1 MNQHVHFEQHE
12 PSPQKVR
19 CNATTPVPDNI
30 FHPQMIKLQK
40 VRYRKGMKPILLI
53 ATTITLSS
61 SAWAACD
68 HPYFP
73 SAANTTWQYQS
84 SMKNTEHTTKIIS
97 NSGSSFVMENNFG
110 SLVVKNTIK
119 CESDG
124 SLTQTEYPSMS
135 GLSANMKIETI
146 SYEGAAFPAPA
157 KWVVGSSWTNSFKV
171 KISVAMG
178 QQTMTQ
184 SGMMKISSKIA
195 AEETVKVPAGTFTAL
210 KVTQTIAQ
218 DMQMTIAGKS
228 TPVKNTISTTTWYAK
243 NVGVVKSIAS
253 SITTQLLKF
262 TKP

>member
-1 MNQHVHFEQHE
+1 MVAFLIW
-12 PSPQKVR
+12 V
-19 CNATTPVPDNI
+19 TPVQDTI
-30 FHPQMIKLQK
+30 FCLRETKNPK

-53 ATTITLSS
+53 ATITLLSS

-73 SAANTTWQYQS
+73 SAANTTWQYRS
-84 SMKNTEHTTKIIS
+84 SMKNTEHTTKILS
-97 NSGSSFVMENNFG
+97 NSGLSFVMENNFG
-110 SLVVKNTIK
+110 SLKVKNTIK

-124 SLTQTEYPSMS
+124 SLTQTEYPTMS
-135 GLSANMKIETI
+135 GLSANMKIETV

-171 KISVAMG
+171 KISIEMG
-178 QQTMTQ
+178 KSTMNQ
-184 SGMMKISSKIA
+184 SGTMKISSKIA

-218 DMQMTIAGKS
+218 DMLMNIGGKS
-228 TPVKNTISTTTWYAK
+228 TPVKNTITTTSWYAK
-243 NVGVVKSIAS
+243 NVGLIKSVAS
-253 SITTQLLKF
+253 SITTQLMKF

>member
-1 MNQHVHFEQHE
+1 
-12 PSPQKVR
+12 
-19 CNATTPVPDNI
+19 
-30 FHPQMIKLQK
+30 
-40 VRYRKGMKPILLI
+40 MKPILLI
-53 ATTITLSS
+53 ASIAALSS

-84 SMKNTEHTTKIIS
+84 SLKNTEHTTKIIS

-110 SLVVKNTIK
+110 SLIVKNTIK
-119 CESDG
+119 CEPDG
-124 SLTQTEYPSMS
+124 SLTQTEYPTMS
-135 GLSANMKIETI
+135 GLSANMKIQTL

-171 KISVAMG
+171 KISIAMG
-178 QQTMTQ
+178 QQNMMQTGT
-184 SGMMKISSKIA
+184 MKISSKIVA
-195 AEETVKVPAGTFTAL
+195 QETVKVPAGTFSAL
-210 KVTQTIAQ
+210 KVTQTIVQ
-218 DMQMTIAGKS
+218 DMMMNIGGKS

-253 SITTQLLKF
+253 SNTTQLLKF

>member
-1 MNQHVHFEQHE
+1 
-12 PSPQKVR
+12 
-19 CNATTPVPDNI
+19 
-30 FHPQMIKLQK
+30 
-40 VRYRKGMKPILLI
+40 MKPILLI
-53 ATTITLSS
+53 ATILALSS

-73 SAANTTWQYQS
+73 SAANTTWQYRS
-84 SMKNTEHTTKIIS
+84 SLKNAEHTTKIIS

-110 SLVVKNTIK
+110 KLVVKNTIK

-124 SLTQTEYPSMS
+124 SLTQTEYPTMS

-157 KWVVGSSWTNSFKV
+157 KWLVGSSWTNSFKV
-171 KISVAMG
+171 KISIAMG

-184 SGMMKISSKIA
+184 SGTMKISNKIA

-210 KVTQTIAQ
+210 KVTQTINQ
-218 DMQMTIAGKS
+218 DMLMNIGGKS
-228 TPVKNTISTTTWYAK
+228 TPVKNTITTTSWYAK
-243 NVGVVKSIAS
+243 NVGLIKSVAS
-253 SITTQLLKF
+253 NITTQLMKF